1 MHLST
6 IQIIS
11 LTGSLFFLLLIL
23 WSVRQK
29 RLQEAYAILWLLI
42 GIMITAVSLNINF
55 LRTISELIGIQYPPA
70 TLFLLLLC
78 GVIVIL
84 FQYSLLLSKNQ
95 ARISRLTQE
104 IALLKQELEKLKEKK

>member
-1 MHLST
+1 MRRGIT
-6 IQIIS
+6 VAIV
-11 LTGSLFFLLLIL
+11 FLLLIL

-29 RLQEAYAILWLLI
+29 KLQEAYAILWLLI
-42 GIMITAVSLNINF
+42 GIMMITVSLHPKI
-55 LRTISELIGIQYPPA
+55 LRAISKIIGIQYPPA

-104 IALLKQELEKLKEKK
+104 VALLKQELEKLKEKK